1 MHLELQ
7 ILELFEQTPEQQALQ
22 AKKKKKLTEPFKE
35 GQALP
40 CTHVCLLYLS
50 FFFPQLIYFYCTSI
64 SLSPLN
70 ISGHREALKW
80 MSEC

>member
-22 AKKKKKLTEPFKE
+22 AKKKKKKLAEPFKE

-40 CTHVCLLYLS
+40 CTHACLLYLLS
-50 FFFPQLIYFYCTSI
+50 FFL
-64 SLSPLN
+64 SLFIFTAHPYP
-70 ISGHREALKW
+70 
-80 MSEC
+80 